1 MLLGQKG
8 DSLQRCAHSPVR
20 AAGSRSRA
28 GSSSP
33 APSRWTPRTAGI
45 IHFLLYRRLDFVN
58 GPNVRVV
65 TQQHQPL
72 HSLTRSC
79 AQHNQFISNAACNYL
94 IQPGCS
100 SCTAVSSE
108 PPRLPQ
114 GEEGA
119 AATSAP
125 LRCTLGPRKQS
136 GDGAAQRQSGAAPPA
151 ARRFASAP
159 PRPNAAPRPAELRP
173 PAPSLS
179 RHRRR
184 ATPFPRSPPR
194 FPRLRP
200 FFPRPRP
207 LRAVPALP
215 PLSRGRARCHGG
227 AVREEPAVV
236 RGGRWDGERGAG
248 EEAVRAAPLSSAP
261 RRVEKY
267 RPRALSELVSHRDI
281 LSTSECRDPA
291 EGMPGAP
298 RAPSQ
303 PLALPESL
311 HPSRLL
317 APSRTSPCAHLQAP
331 ATSPVLPSSHR
342 ALEPSKP
349 LCPLPVPCPHQCP
362 VPPPPPCPSNPP
374 CPRSPVTPPVPC
386 PPSPRAPSQATT
398 TFLLPP
404 HCPP

>member
-184 ATPFPRSPPR
+184 STPFPRSPPR
-194 FPRLRP
+194 FLRLRP
-200 FFPRPRP
+200 LFSQAPPPPRRSRAPAALARP
-207 LRAVPALP
+207 RAVPW
-215 PLSRGRARCHGG
+215 RGRAGG
-227 AVREEPAVV
+227 TC
-236 RGGRWDGERGAG
+236 RGAG
-248 EEAVRAAPLSSAP
+248 RAVGRGAGREGGGSGRAAELCAPQGGEVPSAGA
-261 RRVEKY
+261 VG
-267 RPRALSELVSHRDI
+267 AGV
-281 LSTSECRDPA
+281 A
-291 EGMPGAP
+291 PG
-298 RAPSQ
+298 
-303 PLALPESL
+303 
-311 HPSRLL
+311 HP
-317 APSRTSPCAHLQAP
+317 Q
-331 ATSPVLPSSHR
+331 
-342 ALEPSKP
+342 
-349 LCPLPVPCPHQCP
+349 HQ
-362 VPPPPPCPSNPP
+362 
-374 CPRSPVTPPVPC
+374 
-386 PPSPRAPSQATT
+386 
-398 TFLLPP
+398 
-404 HCPP
+404 